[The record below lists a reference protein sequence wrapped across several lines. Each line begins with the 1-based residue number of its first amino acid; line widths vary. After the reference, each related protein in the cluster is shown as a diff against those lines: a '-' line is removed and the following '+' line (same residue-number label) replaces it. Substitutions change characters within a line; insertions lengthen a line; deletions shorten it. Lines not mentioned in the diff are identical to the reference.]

1 MPTTHRPA
9 EVAPAKAVP
18 PGRAALSAVKTRHA
32 ARKAA
37 DLALV
42 LSVVDWAVEH
52 TDHDPTELSEED
64 RVFHPTAMA
73 LAGEGAPVV
82 EDFALYQLAAALGR
96 TIESTS
102 RWVGHILETRYRL
115 PRLWER
121 LATGQVAPY
130 RAFEIAEATRSLSV
144 EGAAFV
150 DQHLAPVAGTVSLAQ
165 LRRTVQHALM
175 VHDPDEAA
183 RREAASTED
192 RRVEID
198 LAGAG
203 TAMPGCGIGTVAV
216 HAVLD
221 TADALDLE
229 HAIRG
234 VATQLGDL
242 GSTESLAVRRSQA
255 LGEIARTQLA
265 LDLSTSQS
273 GSATRQPGK
282 NGRGG
287 RGIDLTVHLHPE
299 TGIVDLD
306 QPGLSATTWLTQLR
320 RWCQQAGTTVVV
332 RPVIDLHTTVATTAY
347 RPTAE
352 IRRHVEARD
361 QHCVAPY
368 CTRPAR
374 NDDLDH
380 IIDHHS
386 GGPTDTDNLA
396 PLCRRHHR
404 AKTHAGW
411 HYQTTQPGVYH
422 WALPDDSQYT
432 VDHHGTPPHPP
443 D

>member
-1 MPTTHRPA
+1 MPITRPA
-9 EVAPAKAVP
+9 QAKAP
-18 PGRAALSAVKTRHA
+18 LSPGRAALAAVKTRQQA
-32 ARKAA
+32 KTAA

-42 LSVVDWAVEH
+42 CSIVDWAVEH
-52 TDHDPTELSEED
+52 TDHDPAELTEEE
-64 RVFHPTAMA
+64 RIFNPTSLA
-73 LAGEGAPVV
+73 LAGKGAPVV

-96 TIESTS
+96 TIESAS

-121 LATGQVAPY
+121 LAAGQVAPY
-130 RAFEIAEATRSLSV
+130 RVFEIAEATRSLSV
-144 EGAAFV
+144 EGAEFV
-150 DQHLAPVAGTVSLAQ
+150 DTHLAPVAGTVSLAQ

-183 RREAASTED
+183 RRDAEAAEH

-203 TAMPGCGIGTVAV
+203 LAMPGCGIGTVAV

-234 VATQLGDL
+234 VVTQLGDL

-255 LGEIARTQLA
+255 LGEIARTQLT
-265 LDLSTSQS
+265 LDFPTGEST
-273 GSATRQPGK
+273 GSPTGCS
-282 NGRGG
+282 G

-306 QPGLSATTWLTQLR
+306 QSGLSATTWLTQLQ

-332 RPVIDLHTTVATTAY
+332 RPVIDLHQTVATQAY

-361 QHCVAPY
+361 PHCVAPY

-374 NDDLDH
+374 SDDLDH
-380 IIDHHS
+380 VIDFDS

-404 AKTHAGW
+404 AKTLGGW
-411 HYQTTQPGVYH
+411 RYETPQPGVYH
-422 WALPDDSQYT
+422 WTLPDGSQFT
-432 VDHHGTPPHPP
+432 VDHHGTHPYPP

>member
-1 MPTTHRPA
+1 MSSTRRP
-9 EVAPAKAVP
+9 APAKAPVP
-18 PGRAALSAVKTRHA
+18 PGRAALAAVKTRHA

-42 LSVVDWAVEH
+42 VSVVDWAVEH
-52 TDHDPTELSEED
+52 TDHDPEPLCEEEA
-64 RVFHPTAMA
+64 VFSPTAMA
-73 LAGEGAPVV
+73 LAGVGAPVV

-96 TIESTS
+96 TIDSAS
-102 RWVGHILETRYRL
+102 RWVGQILETRYRL

-121 LATGQVAPY
+121 VAAGQVAPY
-130 RAFEIAEATRSLSV
+130 RAFEIADATRALSV
-144 EGAAFV
+144 EGAGFV
-150 DQHLAPVAGTVSLAQ
+150 DQHLAPVAGTVSMTQ

-183 RREAASTED
+183 RRDAEATEH

-198 LAGAG
+198 LGGAG
-203 TAMPGCGIGTVAV
+203 LAMPGCGVGTVAV

-229 HAIRG
+229 HAVRG
-234 VATQLGDL
+234 VATQLADL
-242 GSTESLAVRRSQA
+242 GNDQSLAVRRSLA
-255 LGEIARTQLA
+255 LGEIARHQLS
-265 LDLSTSQS
+265 LDLTT
-273 GSATRQPGK
+273 GEPTPAT
-282 NGRGG
+282 G
-287 RGIDLTVHLHPE
+287 RGIDLTVHLHPD

-306 QPGLSATTWLTQLR
+306 QPGLAATTWLTQLQ
-320 RWCQQAGTTVVV
+320 RWCQEAGNTIVV
-332 RPVIDLHTTVATTAY
+332 RPVIDLHQTVATQAY

-352 IRRHVEARD
+352 IRRHVQARD
-361 QHCVAPY
+361 PHCVAPY

-374 NDDLDH
+374 TDDLDH
-380 IIDHHS
+380 IIDFDS
-386 GGPTDTDNLA
+386 GGPTDTTNLA

-411 HYQTTQPGVYH
+411 RYRMDHPGTYT
-422 WALPDDSQYT
+422 WTLPDGSRYT
-432 VDHHGTPPHPP
+432 VDNEGTHPHPP